1 MIYRLLGD
9 LEITGDGGRPLALP
23 TGKALAVLAAL
34 LVNPDRLVTKAY
46 LLRAAW
52 GDSET
57 QEAQLHKSI
66 NAVRRVL
73 GLIGRRDHLITHQKS
88 GYLLQVGE
96 DLDMVV
102 FRKLVRQA
110 EEAAGSGRHDSE
122 AGLLREALGLW
133 RGPHPLSNVPEV
145 LLREEREALE
155 SRRKL
160 AAVRLFDLELA
171 ARNYAVVQAEATP
184 LAGDFPADQRLCEQL
199 MIAAYRNGH
208 GADASA
214 LYDRHARVLEEQTGS
229 PPDPALRNLAYAIGG
244 SDEEAVTRA
253 EQAIA
258 RRAGAGSGAG
268 AAARAGQPAV
278 LAVPRQLPPRPADFT
293 GRVDLVAEVSW
304 LLGRERAGEEAEPP
318 VIVITG
324 PGGVGK
330 SALALEV
337 AHRSADRYP
346 GGQLYL
352 DLGGTTSE
360 PVPSGEALA
369 QFLRAFGVD
378 KVPDLVAE
386 RAAQFRSLLA
396 GRRVL
401 IVLDDAG
408 SGAQVRALIP
418 AHPGC
423 GVVLTSRRRLADLE
437 VTHHHVA
444 PLAPLDPATA
454 RQLFLA
460 RVRSFGIELHGDDDA
475 VDRVVALCGGLPLAL
490 RIAAA
495 LRVHQDPMPT
505 AELAGWLARQGLA
518 GFAFGEL
525 NLSRTIEAGCNRLDG
540 TAQQLFEDLGL
551 LQLRSCAMWT
561 AAALLDGPDG
571 LGTDPARALAE
582 LAAASMLEPVSPG
595 VRYRFHELTRD
606 YALERASRRHPH
618 PADRRPRCQ
627 RAYRALLTL
636 ARQAHAALYGGDFEI
651 VHSDEPGWEAP
662 AGVRAEVSR
671 APLEWFEAERAN
683 IRAAVSHCAELGLT
697 GICWD
702 LAFSAHEF
710 YTLRGYYDDWFATS
724 TTALAA
730 CRAAGDVRGEGI
742 MLTSLGQPA
751 LVASR
756 AGRVS
761 GLADLDRAVAL
772 LAESGDGHGRAI
784 ALRTLASALRR
795 RGQLTRPLQLFEEA
809 LAGYQAAGDTVGEW
823 QALRLIGQAHLDR
836 GEHHLAR
843 ARLQEALE
851 VAMGVDDPRLR
862 AQTWYWAGLA
872 CLAVGD
878 LKGAEPAFRALR
890 GVFPRPP
897 ELGHAYALHGQAELA
912 RQNREPEVASSFLAV
927 AARLADQVDATLKG
941 RIYLSEALLHE
952 AAGQAAL
959 QLRALEQAVACFDGG
974 AAAYQVQA
982 LDDLA
987 RARASYGDYPA
998 AQAARDQ
1005 ADKHYEA
1012 MALPE
1017 EDRAYRRRPSWPGS
1031 AG

>member
-1 MIYRLLGD
+1 
-9 LEITGDGGRPLALP
+9 
-23 TGKALAVLAAL
+23 V
-34 LVNPDRLVTKAY
+34 
-46 LLRAAW
+46 
-52 GDSET
+52 
-57 QEAQLHKSI
+57 
-66 NAVRRVL
+66 
-73 GLIGRRDHLITHQKS
+73 
-88 GYLLQVGE
+88 
-96 DLDMVV
+96 
-102 FRKLVRQA
+102 
-110 EEAAGSGRHDSE
+110 
-122 AGLLREALGLW
+122 
-133 RGPHPLSNVPEV
+133 
-145 LLREEREALE
+145 
-155 SRRKL
+155 
-160 AAVRLFDLELA
+160 
-171 ARNYAVVQAEATP
+171 
-184 LAGDFPADQRLCEQL
+184 
-199 MIAAYRNGH
+199 
-208 GADASA
+208 
-214 LYDRHARVLEEQTGS
+214 
-229 PPDPALRNLAYAIGG
+229 
-244 SDEEAVTRA
+244 
-253 EQAIA
+253 
-258 RRAGAGSGAG
+258 
-268 AAARAGQPAV
+268 
-278 LAVPRQLPPRPADFT
+278 
-293 GRVDLVAEVSW
+293 
-304 LLGRERAGEEAEPP
+304 
-318 VIVITG
+318 VIT
-324 PGGVGK
+324 
-330 SALALEV
+330 
-337 AHRSADRYP
+337 
-346 GGQLYL
+346 
-352 DLGGTTSE
+352 
-360 PVPSGEALA
+360 
-369 QFLRAFGVD
+369 
-378 KVPDLVAE
+378 
-386 RAAQFRSLLA
+386 
-396 GRRVL
+396 
-401 IVLDDAG
+401 
-408 SGAQVRALIP
+408 
-418 AHPGC
+418 
-423 GVVLTSRRRLADLE
+423 SRWRLADLD
-437 VTHHHVA
+437 VAHHHVA

-460 RVRSFGIELHGDDDA
+460 RVRSFGIELQGDDDA
-475 VDRVVALCGGLPLAL
+475 VDKVVALCGGLPLAL

-495 LRVHQDPMPT
+495 LRVQQDPLPT
-505 AELAGWLARQGLA
+505 AELAAWLARQGLA

-525 NLSRTIEAGCNRLDG
+525 NLSRTIEAGCNRLDRI
-540 TAQQLFEDLGL
+540 AQQLFEDLGL
-551 LQLRSCAMWT
+551 LQLRSYAMWT

-571 LGTDPARALAE
+571 PDGPGADPARALAE
-582 LAAASMLEPVSPG
+582 LAAASMLEPVGPG

-606 YALERASRRHPH
+606 YARERASRRHPH
-618 PADRRPRCQ
+618 PADRRSRCQ

-636 ARQAHAALYGGDFEI
+636 TRQAHAALYGGDFEI

-671 APLEWFEAERAN
+671 APLDWFEAERAN
-683 IRAAVSHCAELGLT
+683 IRAAVSHCVELGLT

-761 GLADLDRAVAL
+761 GLDDLDHAVAL
-772 LAESGDGHGRAI
+772 LDRAGDQHGRAI

-795 RGQLTRPLQLFEEA
+795 RGQLTRPLQLFTEA

-843 ARLQEALE
+843 SRLQAALE

-862 AQTWYWAGLA
+862 AQTWYWAGMA

-878 LKGAEPAFRALR
+878 LEGAEPAFNALR

-897 ELGHAYALHGQAELA
+897 DLGHAYAMHGLAELA
-912 RQNREPEVASSFLAV
+912 RHKREPEVASSFLAV
-927 AARLADQVDATLKG
+927 AARLADQTDATLKG
-941 RIYLSEALLHE
+941 RVYLSEALLHE
-952 AAGQAAL
+952 AAGQATL

-1017 EDRAYRRRPSWPGS
+1017 EDRVYRHRPSWPGS